1 MDIDDDDGRT
11 YYCHTCEQEVSY
23 AAYID
28 EEGAYQCV
36 DCGDLFVEVR
46 LPEDNSAP
54 SSQPSRPQANPQ
66 PQPNQHQN
74 QSFQWSFSMGD
85 GVNHIFSANSNSN
98 NNGDDLQQAFQQIF
112 GNINQ
117 NRNSANQNSNSSDG
131 DGVNSNNNG
140 PPPPFGMFGNIF
152 GGPQQQNGG
161 PPPGFEN
168 IFNIFGHPRQP
179 NQQNRNQQNQNQN
192 QNQNQPN
199 QNQNQN
205 QNQNRPQNIEDLF
218 EQLFPG
224 MGGPRNNNNN
234 NNNNQNQMPNN
245 HPFVQLF
252 RMPIINLNGMPGMN
266 FGNMNMGDYA
276 WGPMTQIIANL
287 VDPNHHGPPPAAQS
301 EIDALPE
308 LEVTQEMIDSDNV
321 VTDCAVCKE
330 EFQVSEKVLKLP
342 CDHLYHRDCILPWLE
357 RHNTCPVCRFELG
370 TDNEFYEQLR
380 RQRDAQRNEQRDSAR
395 NNSNQNQPNGA
406 NQHMST

>member
-85 GVNHIFSANSNSN
+85 GVNHIFSANSNM
-98 NNGDDLQQAFQQIF
+98 
-112 GNINQ
+112 
-117 NRNSANQNSNSSDG
+117 
-131 DGVNSNNNG
+131 NSNNNG

-152 GGPQQQNGG
+152 GGPQQQQQQNGG

-168 IFNIFGHPRQP
+168 IFNIFGGHPRQP
-179 NQQNRNQQNQNQN
+179 NRNQQNQN

-234 NNNNQNQMPNN
+234 NQNQMPNN

-252 RMPIINLNGMPGMN
+252 RMPIINLNGMQGMN

-308 LEVTQEMIDSDNV
+308 LEVTQEMIDSDKV

>member
-46 LPEDNSAP
+46 FPEENSAP
-54 SSQPSRPQANPQ
+54 SPQPSRPQANPQ

-85 GVNHIFSANSNSN
+85 GGNHFFSSHSNM
-98 NNGDDLQQAFQQIF
+98 
-112 GNINQ
+112 
-117 NRNSANQNSNSSDG
+117 
-131 DGVNSNNNG
+131 NSNNNG

-152 GGPQQQNGG
+152 GAPNQQQNGG

-168 IFNIFGHPRQP
+168 IFNLFNPQNRQP
-179 NQQNRNQQNQNQN
+179 NQQNQNQQNQNQSE
-192 QNQNQPN
+192 NQPN

-205 QNQNRPQNIEDLF
+205 QNQNRPPPAQNIEDLF

-224 MGGPRNNNNN
+224 IGAPRNN
-234 NNNNQNQMPNN
+234 NNNNQNQNPNN
-245 HPFVQLF
+245 PFVQMF
-252 RMPIINLNGMPGMN
+252 RMPIINLNGVNMQGMN

-342 CDHLYHRDCILPWLE
+342 CDHLYHRACILPWLE

-370 TDNEFYEQLR
+370 TDNQFYEQLR
-380 RQRDAQRNEQRDSAR
+380 RQRDAQRNATQ
-395 NNSNQNQPNGA
+395 NNSNTTNQQNDADQN
-406 NQHMST
+406 MST